1 MGREACS
8 RWPTL
13 LFDVTSVPFPANGCE
28 QATLDAL
35 ESACRKEI
43 PAAFFVEPLWSG
55 AGGIQKQPYF
65 AELVFKP
72 ASIPCLQLE
81 EARAEKIRATLQRAK
96 IPDLRDLQQSPKQ
109 KI

>member
-1 MGREACS
+1 M
-8 RWPTL
+8 
-13 LFDVTSVPFPANGCE
+13 
-28 QATLDAL
+28 
-35 ESACRKEI
+35 
-43 PAAFFVEPLWSG
+43 
-55 AGGIQKQPYF
+55 QKQPYF